1 MSYPRAIPT
10 ALAAAIN
17 NLLTDP
23 ARRAEMSTAARA
35 RVAAE
40 FDLDVMVERML
51 GLYEEEVGRR
61 EA

>member
-1 MSYPRAIPT
+1 
-10 ALAAAIN
+10 
-17 NLLTDP
+17 
-23 ARRAEMSTAARA
+23 MSTAARA

-51 GLYEEEVGRR
+51 GLYAEEVGRR